1 MTGVSLPRRLCA
13 TTLGDLLGNLHRGRV
28 TGTLEL
34 TEVRGVTAG
43 RAHKIHL
50 REGLVVGVEAAG
62 VEPADDAGAQ
72 GFGGPTLRRLEALFA
87 LDDAELSFRV
97 AHRRSEV
104 TELGPT
110 AFLEG
115 RARARDKRQA
125 PPEVAP
131 AERTRALSLL
141 GLDLG
146 ATSAQVHE
154 AFRRLALRFHPDR
167 HATARPEEK
176 KALSLR
182 LVELTQAYQTL
193 RA

>member
-1 MTGVSLPRRLCA
+1 MTGVSLPRRLSA
-13 TTLGDLLGNLHRGRV
+13 TTLGDLLGKLHRARV

-43 RAHKIHL
+43 RSHKIHL
-50 REGLVVGVEAAG
+50 REGLVVGVDAAHEG
-62 VEPADDAGAQ
+62 SDADDHG

-87 LDDAELSFRV
+87 LDEAELSFRV

-110 AFLEG
+110 AFLFG
-115 RARARDKRQA
+115 RARARDRRPSS
-125 PPEVAP
+125 PPVAP
-131 AERTRALSLL
+131 SERTRALSML

-146 ATSAQVHE
+146 ATSAQIHE

-167 HATARPEEK
+167 HGSAHPAEK

>member
-1 MTGVSLPRRLCA
+1 MTGVSLPRRLSA
-13 TTLGDLLGNLHRGRV
+13 TTLGDLLGSLHRARV

-50 REGLVVGVEAAG
+50 REGLVVGVDAAN
-62 VEPADDAGAQ
+62 EAGASHDE
-72 GFGGPTLRRLEALFA
+72 GGVGGATLRRLEALFA

-104 TELGPT
+104 TELGPG
-110 AFLEG
+110 AFLSG
-115 RARARDKRQA
+115 RARARDRRRE
-125 PPEVAP
+125 PAP
-131 AERTRALSLL
+131 ADRTRALSML

-146 ATSAQVHE
+146 ATAAEVHE
-154 AFRRLALRFHPDR
+154 AFKQLVLRFHPDR
-167 HATARPEEK
+167 HAGAPAAEK
-176 KALSLR
+176 RALSLR

>member
-1 MTGVSLPRRLCA
+1 MTGVSLPRRLSA
-13 TTLGDLLGNLHRGRV
+13 TTLGDLLGSLHRARV

-43 RAHKIHL
+43 RAHKVHL
-50 REGLVVGVEAAG
+50 REGLVVGVDAAS
-62 VEPADDAGAQ
+62 DACAPEDHG

-87 LDDAELSFRV
+87 LDDAELCFRV
-97 AHRRSEV
+97 AQRRSEV
-104 TELGPT
+104 TELGPS
-110 AFLEG
+110 AFLSG
-115 RARARDKRQA
+115 RARARDRRPDA
-125 PPEVAP
+125 SDAAP
-131 AERTRALSLL
+131 AERARALSML

-146 ATSAQVHE
+146 ATAAEVHE
-154 AFRRLALRFHPDR
+154 AWKRLALRFHPDR
-167 HATARPEEK
+167 HAGAPAAEK